1 MRKAAHLTSTVGLLF
16 CLPAVAEHYQ
26 ETVSR
31 LNPTYYYQ
39 LNETDTAGGAADS
52 TGNAAPG
59 VYNGDYLN
67 GSAMVGVPGP
77 LEVNGGVPV
86 PGVGGALNVAHLSN
100 NAGHITLGDGNDYG
114 ASAMTV
120 ALFFKAGQ
128 GAQGGDRVFTNNL
141 TDPTKSFQINI
152 GNNGLVLAVDPSS
165 SGINAERTLADPA
178 HLQEGSGWYHLIVST
193 EGATGAERAANIRL
207 WVNGEERTADLSS
220 PATGWGT
227 DTGMAKIGGRR
238 SNATDTTTHSGGQ
251 DEVAIWLDRVLT
263 EEEVDGLWNSA
274 ITAKPQRVVITEL
287 ALDRDAGGDEFVIKW
302 LSKQGKL
309 YNLRSES
316 QPGDSDIREW
326 PLYDPAEDGSYADI
340 IAAPPQNTLRLPQ
353 PADPFRL
360 FVIEEFNAPPV
371 TLVTYDFD
379 NGPGGWTA
387 GNAGATGTVWGHGTP
402 ANVGPP
408 AANSGANCWG
418 TVIDAIY
425 PNTPGG
431 TLDEVILRSP
441 EIDLTLA
448 GGATL
453 KFHHWADFEGPPF
466 DWGTIRVLDAADDA
480 ELAVLEAEI
489 LNQVVPEWGEVKL
502 TFPPAALGKVI
513 KLEFGFTSDDVD
525 SGPQAGWYLDD
536 VVVTVP

>member
-1 MRKAAHLTSTVGLLF
+1 MRTAAHLSLTLWVLF
-16 CLPAVAEHYQ
+16 CLPAVAQHYQ

-31 LNPTYYYQ
+31 LKPTYYYQ
-39 LNETDTAGGAADS
+39 LNETDTAGGAVDS

-59 VYNGDYLN
+59 VYNGDYTN
-67 GSAMVGVPGP
+67 GPAMVGVPGP
-77 LEVNGGVPV
+77 LEVNGGIPV
-86 PGVGGALNVAHLSN
+86 PGVGGAENLAHLSN

-128 GAQGGDRVFTNNL
+128 GAQGGDRLFTNNL
-141 TDPTKSFQINI
+141 TDPTKSFQINV
-152 GNNGLVLAVDPSS
+152 GNNGLVLAFDPNSAGFS
-165 SGINAERTLADPA
+165 AERTLADSA
-178 HLQEGSGWYHLIVST
+178 HLQEASGWYHLIVST
-193 EGATGAERAANIRL
+193 EGSTGAERAANVKL
-207 WVNGEERTADLSS
+207 WVNGVDRTADLTS
-220 PATGWGT
+220 PSTGWGT

-238 SNATDTTTHSGGQ
+238 SDATNSTTHSGGQ
-251 DEVAIWLDRVLT
+251 DEVAIWLNRVLT
-263 EEEVDGLWNSA
+263 DEEKAALWNSA
-274 ITAKPQRVVITEL
+274 ITAKPQRVVITEV
-287 ALDRDAGGDEFVIKW
+287 ALERDPGGDEFVIKW

-309 YNLRSES
+309 YNIRSET
-316 QPGDSDIREW
+316 QPDDTDRLDW
-326 PLYDPAEDGSYADI
+326 ALYDPAQDGRFQDI
-340 IAAPPQNTLRLPQ
+340 EAAPPENTVRLPQ

-371 TLVTYDFD
+371 TLVSYDFD
-379 NGPGGWTA
+379 NGPGDWV
-387 GNAGATGTVWGHGTP
+387 AGAVGGSGTIWEHGTP

-425 PNTPGG
+425 PNAPGG

-466 DWGTIRVLDAADDA
+466 DWGTVRVLDAADNTV
-480 ELAVLEAEI
+480 LGVLEAE
-489 LNQVVPEWGEVKL
+489 LANQIVPEWEEVKL
-502 TFPPAALGKVI
+502 KFPAAALGKVI
-513 KLEFGFTSDDVD
+513 KLEFAFTSDDEDV
-525 SGPQAGWYLDD
+525 GPQAGWYIDD
-536 VVVTVP
+536 IVVTVP

>member
-1 MRKAAHLTSTVGLLF
+1 
-16 CLPAVAEHYQ
+16 
-26 ETVSR
+26 
-31 LNPTYYYQ
+31 
-39 LNETDTAGGAADS
+39 
-52 TGNAAPG
+52 
-59 VYNGDYLN
+59 
-67 GSAMVGVPGP
+67 
-77 LEVNGGVPV
+77 
-86 PGVGGALNVAHLSN
+86 
-100 NAGHITLGDGNDYG
+100 
-114 ASAMTV
+114 
-120 ALFFKAGQ
+120 
-128 GAQGGDRVFTNNL
+128 
-141 TDPTKSFQINI
+141 
-152 GNNGLVLAVDPSS
+152 
-165 SGINAERTLADPA
+165 
-178 HLQEGSGWYHLIVST
+178 
-193 EGATGAERAANIRL
+193 
-207 WVNGEERTADLSS
+207 
-220 PATGWGT
+220 
-227 DTGMAKIGGRR
+227 
-238 SNATDTTTHSGGQ
+238 
-251 DEVAIWLDRVLT
+251 
-263 EEEVDGLWNSA
+263 
-274 ITAKPQRVVITEL
+274 AKPQRVVITEL

-309 YNLRSES
+309 HNLRSAS
-316 QPGDSDIREW
+316 QPGDSDVREW
-326 PLYDPAEDGSYADI
+326 SLYDPAEDGSYADI

-387 GNAGATGTVWGHGTP
+387 GNAGATGTVWEHGTP

-489 LNQVVPEWGEVKL
+489 LNQVV
-502 TFPPAALGKVI
+502 
-513 KLEFGFTSDDVD
+513 
-525 SGPQAGWYLDD
+525 
-536 VVVTVP
+536 

>member
-1 MRKAAHLTSTVGLLF
+1 MRKAAHLSSTIGLLF
-16 CLPAVAEHYQ
+16 CLPAVAEYYQ
-26 ETVSR
+26 ETVLR
-31 LNPTYYYQ
+31 FNPTYYYQ
-39 LNETDTAGGAADS
+39 LNETETTGGAVDS

-59 VYNGDYLN
+59 VYNGDYDN
-67 GSAMVGVPGP
+67 GPAEVGVSGP
-77 LEVNGGVPV
+77 LEVNGGIPV
-86 PGVGGALNVAHLSN
+86 PGVGGAANLAHLSN
-100 NAGHITLGDGNDYG
+100 NSGHITLGDGNDYG

-141 TDPTKSFQINI
+141 TDPTKSFQINV
-152 GNNGLVLAVDPSS
+152 GNNGLVFAVDPSAT
-165 SGINAERTLADPA
+165 GFNAERTLADQA
-178 HLQEGSGWYHLIVST
+178 HLQEASGWYHLIVST
-193 EGATGAERAANIRL
+193 EGATGAERAANLRL
-207 WVNGEERTADLSS
+207 WVNGEERTADLSF

-238 SNATDTTTHSGGQ
+238 ANATDTTTHSGGQ

-263 EEEVDGLWNSA
+263 EEEVASLWNSA
-274 ITAKPQRVVITEL
+274 ITAKPQPVVITEL
-287 ALDRDAGGDEFVIKW
+287 THDRNPGGDEFVIKW

-309 YNLRSES
+309 YNLRSET
-316 QPGDSDIREW
+316 QPGDSGRIDW
-326 PLYDPAEDGSYADI
+326 PLYDPAGDDRYENI
-340 IAAPPQNTLRLPQ
+340 VAAPPENTLRLPQ

-371 TLVTYDFD
+371 TLVSYDFD
-379 NGPGGWTA
+379 NGPGDWV
-387 GNAGATGTVWGHGTP
+387 AGAVGAAGTVWEHGTP

-408 AANSGANCWG
+408 AAHSGVQCWG

-425 PNTPGG
+425 PNAPDG
-431 TLDEVILRSP
+431 TWDEVILRSP

-466 DWGTIRVLDAADDA
+466 DWGTIRVLDAANDA
-480 ELAVLEAEI
+480 ELVVLEAEI
-489 LNQVVPEWGEVKL
+489 LSQFVPEWKEVKL

-513 KLEFGFTSDDVD
+513 KLEFSFTSDDVD
-525 SGPQAGWYLDD
+525 SGPQAGWYFDD